1 MLVVSDLKVPES
13 SLENDIVDCASFWNN
28 VEYEMLGKS
37 FCEGNLMGAM
47 VAGFFSVY
55 FTCRQQQSICC

>member
-28 VEYEMLGKS
+28 VEYEMLGKG

-47 VAGFFSVY
+47 FAGCF
-55 FTCRQQQSICC
+55 